1 MLKQLPIATMDSDE
15 AHVNFRLAGF
25 SLCLVGLAFMF
36 AFSQPHA
43 GGPKQ
48 KQSAD
53 VSLSFR

>member
-1 MLKQLPIATMDSDE
+1 MEDDE
-15 AHVNFRLAGF
+15 AHVNLRLAGF
-25 SLCLVGLAFMF
+25 SLCLVGLAFML
-36 AFSQPHA
+36 AFIQPHA